1 MKKNNKLV
9 LLGVA
14 LTMTVGLGMASAN
27 VNADQVINAG
37 QYTESAQQLQQIF
50 TNKNKNFSLKEV
62 SVENHND
69 NKQEPVYEL
78 EGFNAKKTQSAKM
91 IVNAEKTNEVIKNKT
106 KKMSSSDK
114 KDANALNVNDV
125 KKSPVDAINLA
136 KKYAN
141 ITGNPTSWK
150 LEMTKVNGNETPV
163 YEIEFNGTATA
174 ASSSSA
180 SSAKSSSVK
189 NTKAKKSSKASSKK
203 ATKSSKKVTVKLNA
217 TNGNKIAVEN
227 DD

>member
-9 LLGVA
+9 LLGAA
-14 LTMTVGLGMASAN
+14 LTMTAGLSMVGAS

-91 IVNAEKTNEVIKNKT
+91 VVNAEKTNEVIKNTT

-141 ITGNPTSWK
+141 VTGNPTSWK

-163 YEIEFNGTATA
+163 YEVEFDGTATA

-189 NTKAKKSSKASSKK
+189 NAKAKKSSKASSKK
-203 ATKSSKKVTVKLNA
+203 ATKSAKKVTVKLNA

>member
-9 LLGVA
+9 LLGAA
-14 LTMTVGLGMASAN
+14 LTMTAGLSMVGAS

-50 TNKNKNFSLKEV
+50 TNKNKDFSLKEV

-141 ITGNPTSWK
+141 VTGNPTSWK

-163 YEIEFNGTATA
+163 YEVEFDGTATA
-174 ASSSSA
+174 ASSSAA

-203 ATKSSKKVTVKLNA
+203 AIKNAKKVTVKLNA
-217 TNGNKIAVEN
+217 INGNKIAVEN

>member
-9 LLGVA
+9 LLGAA
-14 LTMTVGLGMASAN
+14 LTMTAGLSMVGAS

-91 IVNAEKTNEVIKNKT
+91 VVNAEKTNEIIKNKT

-141 ITGNPTSWK
+141 VTGNPTSWK

-163 YEIEFNGTATA
+163 YEVEFDGTATA

-203 ATKSSKKVTVKLNA
+203 AIKNAKKVTVKLNA

>member
-9 LLGVA
+9 LLGAA
-14 LTMTVGLGMASAN
+14 LTMTAGLSMVGAS

-91 IVNAEKTNEVIKNKT
+91 VVNAEKTNEVIKNKT

-141 ITGNPTSWK
+141 VTGNPTSWK

-163 YEIEFNGTATA
+163 YEVEFDGTATA
-174 ASSSSA
+174 TSSSSA

-203 ATKSSKKVTVKLNA
+203 AIKNAKKVTVKLNA

>member
-9 LLGVA
+9 LLGAA
-14 LTMTVGLGMASAN
+14 LTMTAGLSMVGAS

-50 TNKNKNFSLKEV
+50 INKNKNFSLKEV

-91 IVNAEKTNEVIKNKT
+91 VVNAEKTNEVIKNKT

-141 ITGNPTSWK
+141 VTGNPTSWK

-163 YEIEFNGTATA
+163 YEVEFDGTATA

-189 NTKAKKSSKASSKK
+189 NAKAKKSSKASSKK
-203 ATKSSKKVTVKLNA
+203 ATKSAKKVTVKLNA

>member
-9 LLGVA
+9 LLGAA
-14 LTMTVGLGMASAN
+14 LTMTAGLSMVSAS

-78 EGFNAKKTQSAKM
+78 EGFNAKKTQSVKM

-106 KKMSSSDK
+106 KKMSSNDK

-141 ITGNPTSWK
+141 VTGNPTSWK

-163 YEIEFNGTATA
+163 YEVEFDGTATA

-180 SSAKSSSVK
+180 SSVKSSSVK
-189 NTKAKKSSKASSKK
+189 NAKAKKSSKASSKK
-203 ATKSSKKVTVKLNA
+203 ATKSAKKVTVKLNA

>member
-9 LLGVA
+9 LLGAA
-14 LTMTVGLGMASAN
+14 LTMTAGFSMIGAS

-37 QYTESAQQLQQIF
+37 QYTENAQQLQQIF

-62 SVENHND
+62 SVENHSD

-78 EGFNAKKTQSAKM
+78 KGFNAKKTQSAKL
-91 IVNAEKTNEVIKNKT
+91 IVNAEKTNQIIKNKT

-114 KDANALNVNDV
+114 KDANALNVNNV
-125 KKSPVDAINLA
+125 KKSPIDAINLA

-141 ITGNPTSWK
+141 VNGNPTSWK
-150 LEMTKVNGNETPV
+150 LEMTKVNGAETPV
-163 YEIEFNGTATA
+163 YEVEFDGTATA
-174 ASSSSA
+174 VSSSSV

-189 NTKAKKSSKASSKK
+189 DAKSKASSK
-203 ATKSSKKVTVKLNA
+203 AAKSNKKVTVKLNA
-217 TNGNKIAVEN
+217 TNGNKISVKSEN
-227 DD
+227 

>member
-9 LLGVA
+9 LLGAA
-14 LTMTVGLGMASAN
+14 LTMTAGLSMVGAS

-91 IVNAEKTNEVIKNKT
+91 VVNAEKTNEVIKNKT

-141 ITGNPTSWK
+141 VTGNPTSWK
-150 LEMTKVNGNETPV
+150 LEMNKVNGKETPV
-163 YEIEFNGTATA
+163 YKVEFDGTATA
-174 ASSSSA
+174 ASSSAA

-203 ATKSSKKVTVKLNA
+203 AIKNAKKVTVKLNA
-217 TNGNKIAVEN
+217 INGNKIAVEN

>member
-9 LLGVA
+9 LLGAA
-14 LTMTVGLGMASAN
+14 LTMTAGLSMAGAS

-91 IVNAEKTNEVIKNKT
+91 VVNAEKTNEVIKNKT

-141 ITGNPTSWK
+141 VTGNPTSWK

-163 YEIEFNGTATA
+163 YEVEFDGTATA

-189 NTKAKKSSKASSKK
+189 NAKAKKSSKASSKK
-203 ATKSSKKVTVKLNA
+203 ATKSAKKVTVKLNA

>member
-14 LTMTVGLGMASAN
+14 LTMTAGLGMASAN

-50 TNKNKNFSLKEV
+50 TNKNKDFSLKEV

-78 EGFNAKKTQSAKM
+78 EGFNAKKTQSVKM

-106 KKMSSSDK
+106 KKMSSNDK
-114 KDANALNVNDV
+114 KDANALNVNNV

-141 ITGNPTSWK
+141 VTGNPTSWK

-163 YEIEFNGTATA
+163 YEIEFDGTATA

-189 NTKAKKSSKASSKK
+189 NAKAKKSSKASSKK
-203 ATKSSKKVTVKLNA
+203 ATKNAKKVTVKLNA

>member
-14 LTMTVGLGMASAN
+14 LTMTAGLGMASAN

-125 KKSPVDAINLA
+125 KKNPVDAINLA

-141 ITGNPTSWK
+141 VTGNPTSWK

-163 YEIEFNGTATA
+163 YEIEFDGTATA

-189 NTKAKKSSKASSKK
+189 STKAKKGSKASSKK

>member
-14 LTMTVGLGMASAN
+14 LTMTAGLGMASAN

-141 ITGNPTSWK
+141 VTGNPTSWK

-163 YEIEFNGTATA
+163 YEVEFDGTATA

-189 NTKAKKSSKASSKK
+189 NAKAKKSSKASSKK
-203 ATKSSKKVTVKLNA
+203 ATKSAKKVTVKLNA

>member
-9 LLGVA
+9 LLGAA
-14 LTMTVGLGMASAN
+14 LTMTAGLSMVGAS

-78 EGFNAKKTQSAKM
+78 EGFNAKKTQSVKM

-136 KKYAN
+136 KK
-141 ITGNPTSWK
+141 TLT
-150 LEMTKVNGNETPV
+150 
-163 YEIEFNGTATA
+163 
-174 ASSSSA
+174 
-180 SSAKSSSVK
+180 
-189 NTKAKKSSKASSKK
+189 
-203 ATKSSKKVTVKLNA
+203 
-217 TNGNKIAVEN
+217 
-227 DD
+227 

>member
-9 LLGVA
+9 LLGAA
-14 LTMTVGLGMASAN
+14 LTMTAGLGMASAN

-91 IVNAEKTNEVIKNKT
+91 VVNAEKTNEVIKNKT

-141 ITGNPTSWK
+141 VTGNPTSWK

-163 YEIEFNGTATA
+163 YEIEFDGTATA

-189 NTKAKKSSKASSKK
+189 STKAKKGSKASSKK

>member
-9 LLGVA
+9 LLGAA
-14 LTMTVGLGMASAN
+14 LTMTAGLSMVGAS

-91 IVNAEKTNEVIKNKT
+91 VVNAEKTNEVIKNKT

-141 ITGNPTSWK
+141 VTGNPTSWK

-163 YEIEFNGTATA
+163 YEVEFDGTATA
-174 ASSSSA
+174 ASSSSV

-189 NTKAKKSSKASSKK
+189 NAKAKKSSKASSKK
-203 ATKSSKKVTVKLNA
+203 ATKSAKKVTVKLNA

>member
-9 LLGVA
+9 LLGAA
-14 LTMTVGLGMASAN
+14 LTMTAGLSMVGAS

-78 EGFNAKKTQSAKM
+78 EGFNAKKTQSVKM

-106 KKMSSSDK
+106 KKMSSNDK

-141 ITGNPTSWK
+141 VTGNPTSWK

-163 YEIEFNGTATA
+163 YEVEFDGTATA
-174 ASSSSA
+174 VSSSSA

-189 NTKAKKSSKASSKK
+189 NAKAKKSSKASSKK
-203 ATKSSKKVTVKLNA
+203 ATKSAKKVTVKLNA

>member
-14 LTMTVGLGMASAN
+14 LTMTAGLGMASAN

-78 EGFNAKKTQSAKM
+78 EGFNARR
-91 IVNAEKTNEVIKNKT
+91 
-106 KKMSSSDK
+106 
-114 KDANALNVNDV
+114 L
-125 KKSPVDAINLA
+125 
-136 KKYAN
+136 
-141 ITGNPTSWK
+141 
-150 LEMTKVNGNETPV
+150 KVQR
-163 YEIEFNGTATA
+163 
-174 ASSSSA
+174 
-180 SSAKSSSVK
+180 
-189 NTKAKKSSKASSKK
+189 
-203 ATKSSKKVTVKLNA
+203 
-217 TNGNKIAVEN
+217 
-227 DD
+227 

>member
-9 LLGVA
+9 LLGAA
-14 LTMTVGLGMASAN
+14 LTMTAGLSMVGAS

-163 YEIEFNGTATA
+163 YEIEFDGTATA

-189 NTKAKKSSKASSKK
+189 STKAKKSSKASSKK
-203 ATKSSKKVTVKLNA
+203 AIKNAKKVTVKLNA

>member
-9 LLGVA
+9 LLGAA
-14 LTMTVGLGMASAN
+14 LTMTAGLSMVGAS

-91 IVNAEKTNEVIKNKT
+91 VVNAEKTNEVIKNKT

-141 ITGNPTSWK
+141 VTGNPTSWK

-163 YEIEFNGTATA
+163 YEVEFDGTATA

-180 SSAKSSSVK
+180 SSVKSSSVK
-189 NTKAKKSSKASSKK
+189 STKAKKGSKASSKK

>member
-1 MKKNNKLV
+1 
-9 LLGVA
+9 
-14 LTMTVGLGMASAN
+14 MTAGLGMASAN

-91 IVNAEKTNEVIKNKT
+91 VVNAEKTNEVIKNKT

-141 ITGNPTSWK
+141 VTGNPTSWK

-163 YEIEFNGTATA
+163 YEVEFDGTATA
-174 ASSSSA
+174 ASSSSV

-189 NTKAKKSSKASSKK
+189 NAKAKKSSKASSKK
-203 ATKSSKKVTVKLNA
+203 ATKSAKKVTVKLNA

>member
-9 LLGVA
+9 LLGAA
-14 LTMTVGLGMASAN
+14 LTMTAGLSMVGAS

-91 IVNAEKTNEVIKNKT
+91 VVNAEKTNEVIKNKT

-141 ITGNPTSWK
+141 VTGNPTSWK
-150 LEMTKVNGNETPV
+150 LEMTKVNGNETPA
-163 YEIEFNGTATA
+163 YEVEFDGTATA
-174 ASSSSA
+174 VSSSSA

-189 NTKAKKSSKASSKK
+189 NAKAKKSSKASSKK
-203 ATKSSKKVTVKLNA
+203 ATKSAKKVTVKLNA

>member
-9 LLGVA
+9 LLGAA
-14 LTMTVGLGMASAN
+14 LTMTAGLSMVSAS
-27 VNADQVINAG
+27 VSADQVINAG

-91 IVNAEKTNEVIKNKT
+91 VVNAEKTNEIIKNKT

-141 ITGNPTSWK
+141 VTGNPTSWK

-163 YEIEFNGTATA
+163 YEIEFDGTATA

-189 NTKAKKSSKASSKK
+189 STKAKKSSKASSKE
-203 ATKSSKKVTVKLNA
+203 ATKNAKKVTVKLNA

>member
-1 MKKNNKLV
+1 MKKDNKLV
-9 LLGVA
+9 LLGAA
-14 LTMTVGLGMASAN
+14 LTMTAGLSMVGAS

-91 IVNAEKTNEVIKNKT
+91 VVNAEKTNEVIKNKT

-141 ITGNPTSWK
+141 VTGNPTSWK

-163 YEIEFNGTATA
+163 YEVEFDGTATA

-189 NTKAKKSSKASSKK
+189 NAKAKKSSKASSKK
-203 ATKSSKKVTVKLNA
+203 ATKSAKKVTVKLNA

>member
-9 LLGVA
+9 LLGAA
-14 LTMTVGLGMASAN
+14 LTMTAGLSMVGAS

-37 QYTESAQQLQQIF
+37 QYTESTQQLQQIF

-91 IVNAEKTNEVIKNKT
+91 VVNAEKTNEVIKNKT

-141 ITGNPTSWK
+141 VTGNPTSWK

-163 YEIEFNGTATA
+163 YEVEFDGTATA

-189 NTKAKKSSKASSKK
+189 NAKAKKSSKASSKK
-203 ATKSSKKVTVKLNA
+203 ATKSAKKVTVKLNA

>member
-9 LLGVA
+9 LLGAA
-14 LTMTVGLGMASAN
+14 LTMTAGLSMVSAS

-91 IVNAEKTNEVIKNKT
+91 VVNAEKTNEVIKNKT

-141 ITGNPTSWK
+141 VTGNPTSWK

-163 YEIEFNGTATA
+163 YEVEFDGTATA

-180 SSAKSSSVK
+180 SSVKSSSVK
-189 NTKAKKSSKASSKK
+189 NAKAKKSSKASSKK
-203 ATKSSKKVTVKLNA
+203 ATKSAKKVTVKLNA

>member
-9 LLGVA
+9 LLGAA
-14 LTMTVGLGMASAN
+14 LTMTAGLSMVSAS

-91 IVNAEKTNEVIKNKT
+91 VVNAEKTNEVIKNKT

-141 ITGNPTSWK
+141 VTGNPTSWK

-163 YEIEFNGTATA
+163 YEVEFDGTATA
-174 ASSSSA
+174 ASSSSV

-189 NTKAKKSSKASSKK
+189 NAKAKKSSKASSKK
-203 ATKSSKKVTVKLNA
+203 ATKSAKKVTVKLNA

>member
-9 LLGVA
+9 LLGAA
-14 LTMTVGLGMASAN
+14 LTMTAGLSMVGAS

-91 IVNAEKTNEVIKNKT
+91 VVNAEKTNEVIKNKT

-141 ITGNPTSWK
+141 VTGNPTSWK

-163 YEIEFNGTATA
+163 YEVEFDGTATA
-174 ASSSSA
+174 VSSSSA

-189 NTKAKKSSKASSKK
+189 STKAKKSSKASSKK
-203 ATKSSKKVTVKLNA
+203 AIKNAKKVTVKLNA

>member
-9 LLGVA
+9 LLGAA
-14 LTMTVGLGMASAN
+14 LTMTAGLSMVSAS

-50 TNKNKNFSLKEV
+50 TNKNKDFSLKEV

-78 EGFNAKKTQSAKM
+78 EGFNAKKTQSVKM

-106 KKMSSSDK
+106 KKMSSNDK
-114 KDANALNVNDV
+114 KDANALNVNNV

-141 ITGNPTSWK
+141 VTGNPTSWK

-163 YEIEFNGTATA
+163 YEIEFDGTATA

-189 NTKAKKSSKASSKK
+189 NAKAKKSSKASSKK
-203 ATKSSKKVTVKLNA
+203 ATKNAKKVTVKLNA

>member
-9 LLGVA
+9 LLGAA
-14 LTMTVGLGMASAN
+14 LTMTAGLSMVGAT

-78 EGFNAKKTQSAKM
+78 EGFNAKKTQSVKM

-106 KKMSSSDK
+106 KKMSSNDK
-114 KDANALNVNDV
+114 KDANALNVNNV

-141 ITGNPTSWK
+141 VTGNPTSWK

-163 YEIEFNGTATA
+163 YEIEFDGTATA

-189 NTKAKKSSKASSKK
+189 NAKAKKSSKASSKK
-203 ATKSSKKVTVKLNA
+203 ATKNAKKVTVKLNA

-227 DD
+227 DN

>member
-9 LLGVA
+9 LLGAA
-14 LTMTVGLGMASAN
+14 LTMTAGLSMVSAS

-91 IVNAEKTNEVIKNKT
+91 VVNAEKTNEIIKNKT

-141 ITGNPTSWK
+141 VTGNPTSWK

-163 YEIEFNGTATA
+163 YEIEFDGTATA

-189 NTKAKKSSKASSKK
+189 STKAKKSSKASSKK
-203 ATKSSKKVTVKLNA
+203 AIKNAKKVTVKLNA

>member
-14 LTMTVGLGMASAN
+14 LTMTAGLGMASAN

-189 NTKAKKSSKASSKK
+189 STKAKKSSKASSKK

>member
-14 LTMTVGLGMASAN
+14 LTMTAGLGMASAN

-141 ITGNPTSWK
+141 VTGNPTSWK

-163 YEIEFNGTATA
+163 YEIEFDGTATA

-189 NTKAKKSSKASSKK
+189 STKAKKGSKASSKK

>member
-9 LLGVA
+9 LLGAA
-14 LTMTVGLGMASAN
+14 LTMTAGLSMVGAS

-91 IVNAEKTNEVIKNKT
+91 VVNAEKTNEVIKNKT

-125 KKSPVDAINLA
+125 KKNPVDAINLA

-141 ITGNPTSWK
+141 VTGNPTSWK

-163 YEIEFNGTATA
+163 YEVEFDGTATA

-189 NTKAKKSSKASSKK
+189 STKAKKGSKASSKK

>member
-14 LTMTVGLGMASAN
+14 LTMTAGLGMASAN

-141 ITGNPTSWK
+141 VTGNPTSWK
-150 LEMTKVNGNETPV
+150 LEMIKVNGNETPV
-163 YEIEFNGTATA
+163 YEIEFDGTATA

-189 NTKAKKSSKASSKK
+189 STKAKKGSKAS
-203 ATKSSKKVTVKLNA
+203 TKEAIKNAKKVTVKLNA

>member
-9 LLGVA
+9 LLGAA
-14 LTMTVGLGMASAN
+14 LTVTAGLGMASAS

-141 ITGNPTSWK
+141 VTGNPTSWK

-163 YEIEFNGTATA
+163 YEVEFDGTATA
-174 ASSSSA
+174 ASSSAA

-203 ATKSSKKVTVKLNA
+203 ATKSAKKVTVKLNA

>member
-14 LTMTVGLGMASAN
+14 LTMTAGLGMASAN

-78 EGFNAKKTQSAKM
+78 EGFNAKKTQSAKV
-91 IVNAEKTNEVIKNKT
+91 IVNAEKTNEIIKNKT

-189 NTKAKKSSKASSKK
+189 STKAKKSSKASSKK
-203 ATKSSKKVTVKLNA
+203 AIKNAKKVTVKLNA

>member
-9 LLGVA
+9 LLGAA
-14 LTMTVGLGMASAN
+14 LTMTAGLSMVGAS

-125 KKSPVDAINLA
+125 KKNPVDAINLA

-141 ITGNPTSWK
+141 VTGNPTSWK

-163 YEIEFNGTATA
+163 YEIEFDGTATA

-189 NTKAKKSSKASSKK
+189 STKAKKGSKASSKK

>member
-9 LLGVA
+9 LLGAA
-14 LTMTVGLGMASAN
+14 LTMTAGLSMVGAS

-141 ITGNPTSWK
+141 VTGNPTSWK

-163 YEIEFNGTATA
+163 YEVEFDGTATA

-180 SSAKSSSVK
+180 SSVKSSSVK
-189 NTKAKKSSKASSKK
+189 NAKAKKSSKASSKK
-203 ATKSSKKVTVKLNA
+203 ATKSAKKVTVKLNA